1 MYDNAA
7 AVHLYRI
14 AQEAINNAIKH
25 GQASQITLS
34 LSSAN
39 GQILLSVK
47 DNGKGLPKAN
57 GTHKPSSGMGMRVMN
72 YRAAMIGAA
81 VQVESPADGG
91 TLVKCTVQNT
101 RPSLAPKK
109 TGKKPT
115 AKARDAAPAEPEL
128 AST

>member
-47 DNGKGLPKAN
+47 DNGVGLPKAN
-57 GTHKPSSGMGMRVMN
+57 GSHKASGMGLRVMN
-72 YRAAMIGAA
+72 YRAAMIGAN
-81 VQVESPADGG
+81 VQVESPSDGG
-91 TLVKCTVQNT
+91 ALVKCTVQNN
-101 RPSLAPKK
+101 RPNQAPKK
-109 TGKKPT
+109 PAKKT
-115 AKARDAAPAEPEL
+115 SSKSRANQAVAEPEL
-128 AST
+128 ASS